1 MVLPDRNNFSII
13 SKLLLAGPRVAS
25 CFVAFLN
32 LIGSTVIPIEGST
45 ITLDIEIADLEYAC
59 LHTEDLVT
67 RLKENP
73 AIGNIH
79 GCTELAKKFDS

>member
-1 MVLPDRNNFSII
+1 M
-13 SKLLLAGPRVAS
+13 
-25 CFVAFLN
+25 
-32 LIGSTVIPIEGST
+32 IPIEGST

-59 LHTEDLVT
+59 LHIDDLVT

-79 GCTELAKKFDS
+79 GCTELAKKIDS